1 MLKTDE
7 IIGLLGTGVSA
18 VGTALQVDEVLK
30 IISLVITIVGSILT
44 LIVMPIINWYR
55 EAKRDGKIDV
65 DEIKDGV
72 QIISDGVNGVK
83 EDIEKEKNK

>member
-1 MLKTDE
+1 MKSDE